1 MAKPVTYSGTVVAIF
16 LEDPDAVGTFLRP
29 CGLTSHTVTFT
40 KNMQEVQVP
49 DCDDPDLP
57 SWIERGVES
66 LDFSAN
72 GSGVLAAAALADW
85 WAAFN
90 STESIN
96 ARVYVGKPSDTAN
109 GYFWAGKVHVNQFE
123 VSGEKGNKAQTTVGI
138 VSDGEMVFTKI
149 AAPPEEP

>member
-16 LEDPDAVGTFLRP
+16 LRNTANPDEFLRP

-49 DCDDPDLP
+49 DCDDYDLP

-72 GSGVLAAAALADW
+72 GSGVLAAEALPEW
-85 WAAFN
+85 WEAFN
-90 STESIN
+90 STESID
-96 ARVYVGKPSDTAN
+96 ARVYVGKPSDTTN
-109 GYFWAGKVHVNQFE
+109 GYYWAGKVHVNQFE
-123 VSGEKGNKAQTTVGI
+123 VTGERGNKAQTAVSI
-138 VSDGEMVFTKI
+138 VSDGEMVLTKI
-149 AAPPEEP
+149 SAP